1 MGREVG
7 SMNTNRPLKTVAV
20 SNGSE
25 KKRVQNFA
33 IPSGF
38 RVFFLFLP
46 QFSRHFLALSGR
58 HQTLMILDMK
68 I

>member
-1 MGREVG
+1 MFKTTWNSVEGREVG

-25 KKRVQNFA
+25 KKRVQILA

-38 RVFFLFLP
+38 RVFFLSLP
-46 QFSRHFLALSGR
+46 QFLV
-58 HQTLMILDMK
+58 I
-68 I
+68 